1 MPRVSD
7 PETRAIQAADPNY
20 QLSGKTYIAAFLDNK
35 LVRLPVVKYGACDHS
50 FSICAQWQCIES
62 WSMDYRLMFWR
73 TVAGRELAAKLRI
86 DDHVNLYAEHERV
99 GLQLLDHESYVI
111 DDPVG

>member
-1 MPRVSD
+1 
-7 PETRAIQAADPNY
+7 
-20 QLSGKTYIAAFLDNK
+20 
-35 LVRLPVVKYGACDHS
+35 
-50 FSICAQWQCIES
+50 
-62 WSMDYRLMFWR
+62 MDYRLMFWR